1 MTAAVGAVA
10 PAALEDDFDLARDA
24 DRVLDRLDLRVV
36 ADPGPT
42 VADAEILITGLTT
55 QTAPGAEFA
64 AAMPRLRWVHSLTA
78 GVEDLVSEDLLRR
91 GVVVTNGAGAY
102 ATAIAE
108 YAFAAMVMLARSL
121 PQLVIAH
128 AEGGWVEEH
137 PLGSEL
143 AGKRVGIVGY
153 GGIGRAVAGL
163 CCAAGMSVWGLR
175 RRPAAG
181 DTAPAERVLAPEDL
195 PRLLAECEFIVLAA
209 SLNPSS
215 RGLLGPAELEA
226 IRPGAYLVN
235 LSRGA
240 LLDEAALASALRSG
254 HLAGAVID
262 VAVAE
267 PLPASSELWRVPN
280 LLITPHMS
288 GGSRES
294 RDRAFD
300 LLLANLGHYLTG
312 HPEEMANVVDL
323 QRELG

>member
-1 MTAAVGAVA
+1 MVGAVSAVA

-24 DRVLDRLDLRVV
+24 DGVLDRIDLQVA
-36 ADPGPT
+36 ADPGPE
-42 VADAEILITGLTT
+42 VDGAEILITGLTT
-55 QTAPGAEFA
+55 QTTPGAVFA

-78 GVEDLVSEDLLRR
+78 GIEDLVSEELLRR

-121 PQLVIAH
+121 PQLVVAH

-181 DTAPAERVLAPEDL
+181 DQAPAERVLTSEDL
-195 PRLLAECEFIVLAA
+195 SELLAESDFIVLAA
-209 SLNPSS
+209 SLNTSI
-215 RGLLGPAELEA
+215 RGLLGPAEFEA
-226 IRPGAYLVN
+226 IKPGACLVN

-240 LLDEAALASALRSG
+240 LIDEAALASALKSG
-254 HLAGAVID
+254 RLAGAVID
-262 VAVAE
+262 VTVVE
-267 PLPASSELWRVPN
+267 PLPQSSELWRLPN

-300 LLLANLGHYLTG
+300 ILLANLGHYLAG

-323 QRELG
+323 KRELG